1 MARRKVYN
9 EMPLARGFGKD
20 NYFNRMTTCF
30 LCRKSFES
38 MDSPN
43 IYIRRKT
50 DPRSS
55 PEILCQSCF
64 EATDRT
70 AIDITKA
77 KPIVIVDDD
86 DS

>member
-9 EMPLARGFGKD
+9 EMPLAKGFGKD

-30 LCRKSFES
+30 VCKKSFEE
-38 MDSPN
+38 MGSPN
-43 IYIRRKT
+43 VYMRRT
-50 DPRSS
+50 DPLSP

-64 EATDRT
+64 EKTGSI
-70 AIDITKA
+70 AIDITKT

-86 DS
+86 D